1 MNVNKDN
8 IGEFIKSQKFTDQ
21 LFVSIF
27 KKIMEKHKNETLRQT
42 AIRSMIEIYESKYDV
57 EMRRHSKNI
66 RERKENRANEYAV
79 NKEQDMRILFTIPDT
94 LFARLQNAVEI
105 SDPGG
110 PGFMTQESFDLL
122 KEDVWFAK
130 NFKQYMVA
138 EKY

>member
-1 MNVNKDN
+1 
-8 IGEFIKSQKFTDQ
+8 
-21 LFVSIF
+21 
-27 KKIMEKHKNETLRQT
+27 MEKHKNETLRQT